1 VRWYVAAA
9 EAEEVEELEEHPD
22 EAYVTLAT
30 NDVYA
35 VGAMVLAYSLRATCT
50 TRQLVVM
57 VTPEVSSAMR
67 ELLPQ
72 FFDVIFD
79 VTPIDSNDFDNLSL
93 LNRQVRP
100 TNRARTG
107 GGSCSASAS
116 KSGKWQFFSIA

>member
-1 VRWYVAAA
+1 M
-9 EAEEVEELEEHPD
+9 EEHPD

-57 VTPEVSSAMR
+57 VTPEVSNAMR
-67 ELLPQ
+67 ELLPL

-93 LNRQVRP
+93 LNRQVV
-100 TNRARTG
+100 TNDKHCTRYDIIQNRISEVPFDPRLLGAR
-107 GGSCSASAS
+107 
-116 KSGKWQFFSIA
+116 SGTTRIYNGLYL